1 MEHLSNR
8 QQDHGEVE
16 IGSDRSFGFVFAV
29 VFSVIAFSPLLRSA
43 DGVRWWAVAVSV
55 GFLVLA
61 LAMPGL
67 LHRPKLIWF
76 RFGSALH
83 RIVSPVVM
91 ALIFVGAVVPVGL
104 LARFCGKDFLRLRRE
119 PEAESYWLERQPP
132 GPDGTSLRDQF

>member
-16 IGSDRSFGFVFAV
+16 IGSDRSFGFVFAA
-29 VFSVIAFSPLLRSA
+29 VFSVVALSPLLRGR
-43 DGVRWWAVAVSV
+43 DGVRWWAVAVSL

-61 LAMPGL
+61 LAMPEL
-67 LHRPKLIWF
+67 LHRPKLLWF
-76 RFGSALH
+76 RVGLALH

-91 ALIFVGAVVPVGL
+91 ALIFVGAIVPVGL
-104 LARFCGKDFLRLRRE
+104 LARLCGKDFLRLRRK

-132 GPDGTSLRDQF
+132 GPEGTSLRDQF